1 MSSVIVEFLP
11 LMVVAALEPFA
22 IIVFLMLMRS
32 ASRVLNGVSFV
43 GGMIVVRLA
52 QGILF
57 GIMFS
62 SSAEAQT
69 EDGSN
74 SIVHIL
80 LVVIGII
87 LLISAYKKWQKEE
100 DPDAP
105 PPKWMAMFDSL
116 SALKAFGLGI
126 VFMLIV
132 IKQWVFTLGALSII
146 NQAHLSSPDNA
157 IAYLIFVLGAQSLL
171 IAKIVIS
178 VVAPEQSTR
187 FFQAAGQWMER
198 NNRPIMIGVSL
209 VFGVY
214 LSFKGITG
222 LLGS

>member
-32 ASRVLNGVSFV
+32 ASRVLNGASFV

-57 GIMFS
+57 GTLFS
-62 SSAEAQT
+62 ASAEAQT
-69 EDGSN
+69 EDGSG

-100 DPDAP
+100 DPDAL

>member
-1 MSSVIVEFLP
+1 MSSVLLELIP

-32 ASRVLNGVSFV
+32 ASRVLNGASFV
-43 GGMIVVRLA
+43 GGMIVVRLT

-57 GIMFS
+57 GILFS
-62 SSAEAQT
+62 ASAEAQT
-69 EDGSN
+69 EDGSK

-105 PPKWMAMFDSL
+105 PPKWMAMFGSL
-116 SALKAFGLGI
+116 SALKAFGFGI
-126 VFMLIV
+126 VFMLVV

-157 IAYLIFVLGAQSLL
+157 IAYLIFILGAQSLL
-171 IAKIVIS
+171 IAKVIAS
-178 VVAPEQSTR
+178 AAAPAQSSR
-187 FFQAAGQWMER
+187 FFQTAGQWMER

>member
-1 MSSVIVEFLP
+1 MSSVLIELVP

-22 IIVFLMLMRS
+22 IIVFLLLMRS
-32 ASRVLNGVSFV
+32 TSKVLNGASFV

-57 GIMFS
+57 GTLFS
-62 SSAEAQT
+62 ASAEAQT
-69 EDGSN
+69 KDGSG

-80 LVVIGII
+80 LIVIGIL

-105 PPKWMAMFDSL
+105 PPKWIAMFDSL

-146 NQAHLSSPDNA
+146 NQAHMGSPDNA

-171 IAKIVIS
+171 LAKLVIS
-178 VVAPEQSTR
+178 AVAPAQSTR

-198 NNRPIMIGVSL
+198 NNRPILIGVSL

-222 LLGS
+222 MLGS

>member
-1 MSSVIVEFLP
+1 MSSVLLELIP

-32 ASRVLNGVSFV
+32 ASRVLNGASFV
-43 GGMIVVRLA
+43 GGMIVVRLT

-57 GIMFS
+57 GILFS
-62 SSAEAQT
+62 ASAEAQT

-100 DPDAP
+100 DADAP

-116 SALKAFGLGI
+116 SALKAFGFGI

-171 IAKIVIS
+171 IAKIIAS
-178 VVAPEQSTR
+178 AVAPAQSSR

>member
-1 MSSVIVEFLP
+1 MSSVFIELVP

-22 IIVFLMLMRS
+22 IIVFLMLMQS
-32 ASRVLNGVSFV
+32 ASRVRNGASFV

-57 GIMFS
+57 GALFS
-62 SSAEAQT
+62 ASAEAQT
-69 EDGSN
+69 EDGSG

-116 SALKAFGLGI
+116 SAIKAFGLGI

-157 IAYLIFVLGAQSLL
+157 IAYLIFVVGAQSLL
-171 IAKIVIS
+171 LAKLVIS
-178 VVAPEQSTR
+178 VVAPAQSTR